1 MVSAPVPAERAAA
14 EALAASLQREEA
26 VARARGG
33 AGLRGVPEG
42 ARPLGEEPVL
52 LAVAEAALPLR
63 RGVGRAE
70 AVAQLLGLRGEVRL
84 LRRGH
89 AERLQHAAPAGEQR
103 GARVVVDVLEH
114 QLRPRRVG
122 HRRGLQ
128 RAAQLCAQQ
137 FRLHERGEGAAARR
151 EAQRRRERRRRRVQQ
166 QQRARRERGGGGAH
180 RGGDGLG
187 PLGALVLEEHVPLTL
202 RRRGRPARV
211 HAAQRAVRAERGEQH
226 VQQQRRPLVGAAA
239 VQRHVERGRAGR
251 AGREA
256 ARRRGAA
263 AGGRELDG
271 ERRLGWRGGAR
282 HRAARARH
290 GGHAGARG
298 GEDGQQV
305 SGARILLQQ
314 VAPVAARRGRE
325 PPLQRGLV
333 EQCREVR
340 DKVRCVVRHECDRA
354 VERDAERRGGDR
366 GEHERDRPL
375 QRGQQLGV
383 DAGGAQDGHHH
394 RAPRAHLSEHI
405 RVAQE
410 SERVDAR
417 RLFVARVRRA
427 PRPAAAHGRGL
438 EVARLLLLALGPVV
452 GRVAHEAQPQL
463 RLALEQRRPHLLDE
477 PLHRQVVGR
486 RGTVAHEADRQPAAA
501 AAKAARLAAAT
512 VGVGVGVDVGV
523 GARRRDGGDGGGGV
537 GGVGGP
543 SKAARRHAQRE
554 PSRAAGVKGAALKA
568 RVGIGDVHHAV
579 SQAVDRL
586 LPRRQRG
593 GLRRP

>member
-1 MVSAPVPAERAAA
+1 MPA
-14 EALAASLQREEA
+14 
-26 VARARGG
+26 
-33 AGLRGVPEG
+33 
-42 ARPLGEEPVL
+42 
-52 LAVAEAALPLR
+52 
-63 RGVGRAE
+63 
-70 AVAQLLGLRGEVRL
+70 
-84 LRRGH
+84 H
-89 AERLQHAAPAGEQR
+89 
-103 GARVVVDVLEH
+103 
-114 QLRPRRVG
+114 
-122 HRRGLQ
+122 
-128 RAAQLCAQQ
+128 
-137 FRLHERGEGAAARR
+137 
-151 EAQRRRERRRRRVQQ
+151 
-166 QQRARRERGGGGAH
+166 
-180 RGGDGLG
+180 
-187 PLGALVLEEHVPLTL
+187 
-202 RRRGRPARV
+202 
-211 HAAQRAVRAERGEQH
+211 
-226 VQQQRRPLVGAAA
+226 
-239 VQRHVERGRAGR
+239 
-251 AGREA
+251 EA
-256 ARRRGAA
+256 ARMGSR
-263 AGGRELDG
+263 
-271 ERRLGWRGGAR
+271 
-282 HRAARARH
+282 
-290 GGHAGARG
+290 
-298 GEDGQQV
+298 
-305 SGARILLQQ
+305 S
-314 VAPVAARRGRE
+314 VAPASSCNRWRQWRPDAAESRRCSAGSSSSA
-325 PPLQRGLV
+325 
-333 EQCREVR
+333 
-340 DKVRCVVRHECDRA
+340 VRCATKCGASSATSATELSS
-354 VERDAERRGGDR
+354 GMPS
-366 GEHERDRPL
+366 GEAATE
-375 QRGQQLGV
+375 RGQQLGV

-427 PRPAAAHGRGL
+427 PRPAAAQGRGL

-486 RGTVAHEADRQPAAA
+486 RGTVTHEADRQPAAA

-512 VGVGVGVDVGV
+512 VGVGVDVGV